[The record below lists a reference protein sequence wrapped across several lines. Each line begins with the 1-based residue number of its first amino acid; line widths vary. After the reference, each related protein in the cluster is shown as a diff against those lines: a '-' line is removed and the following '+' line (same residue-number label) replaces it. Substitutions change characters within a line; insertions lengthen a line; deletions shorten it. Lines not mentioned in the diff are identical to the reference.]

1 MALQPLAAQPH
12 VEKVSE
18 PAKDWHLLKTVR
30 CNVLVSGGRDW
41 VEQVLVDLSPCFG
54 TPVYWWT
61 QDTVLPKANT
71 VMTLIIRDVAS
82 LSASQQRELALWLEQ
97 SISARVVS
105 ATTVCLFDLMAA
117 GLFSEVLYYR
127 LNTWL
132 VDAGQPAGLVNGE
145 SSDHDVTEPTAIA
158 NRAFG
163 LYLSRGC
170 VNGHDLDDW
179 LQAEREL
186 GVMTHNL

>member
-1 MALQPLAAQPH
+1 MAPQPFPAHPH
-12 VEKVSE
+12 VEKVSQ

-54 TPVYWWT
+54 AVYWWT
-61 QDTVLPKANT
+61 QDMVLPKPNT
-71 VMTLIIRDVAS
+71 VTTLAIRDVDS

-97 SISARVVS
+97 STSARVVS
-105 ATTVCLFDLMAA
+105 MTTVRLFDLMAA
-117 GLFSEVLYYR
+117 GLFNDVLYYR

-132 VDAGQPAGLVNGE
+132 VDEDQSAGLGHGE
-145 SSDHDVTEPTAIA
+145 SSDHDVPEPTAIA

-163 LYLSRGC
+163 FYLARGC
-170 VNGHDLDDW
+170 ANGHDLDDW

-186 GVMTHNL
+186 GVMTHNP